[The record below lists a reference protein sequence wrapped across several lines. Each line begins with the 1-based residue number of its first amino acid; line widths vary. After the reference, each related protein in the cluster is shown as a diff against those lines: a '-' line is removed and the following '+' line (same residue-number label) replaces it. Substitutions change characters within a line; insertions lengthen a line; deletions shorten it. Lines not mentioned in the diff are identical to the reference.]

1 MADTV
6 LYTVMRSSMSF
17 DFVMLKMRAGQCQI
31 PVRRRECVQCYGAS
45 SGYVCGKGVAQVVW
59 ELDRAFV
66 T

>member
-1 MADTV
+1 
-6 LYTVMRSSMSF
+6 MSF